1 METSAPGVRP
11 TLPRWMLLA
20 LVPYVVLAACALYLS
35 LHWNRIPQRYPVHW
49 GAHGP
54 NGWSQRSFLGVFS
67 PLIFA
72 AGLAT
77 LLLALGVAV
86 YRASQRSDQGLIT
99 LKAMVGVACVMGV
112 VFSGVGLLALGVSPT
127 LFVVSVPILV
137 LGLVVFLIQTAAKP
151 GTASPPTPGHAWK
164 PGGVY
169 YNPGDPKLLVP
180 KRFGIG
186 YTFNFA
192 HKASWLIVAGFCGGM
207 ALLVAF
213 LVWALHAQR

>member
-54 NGWSQRSFLGVFS
+54 NGWSHRSFLGVFS

-86 YRASQRSDQGLIT
+86 YRASQRS
-99 LKAMVGVACVMGV
+99 
-112 VFSGVGLLALGVSPT
+112 
-127 LFVVSVPILV
+127 
-137 LGLVVFLIQTAAKP
+137 AKP
-151 GTASPPTPGHAWK
+151 DTASPPTPGHAWK

-207 ALLVAF
+207 ARLVAF